1 MRTHTLR
8 GRVDAST
15 TKRLVVDDGRF
26 TNVMKVT
33 DFYVWSEA
41 LASGDDPEC
50 LLAKNLEIGPGVA
63 DASNGNQIAWSGMR
77 VSSTS
82 VGPYSIVDPDHL
94 IISDL
99 YISNISAATANYM
112 VVLQEDT
119 ITEDEAVLQLI
130 KERAQD
136 DLR

>member
-1 MRTHTLR
+1 MRVHTLR

-26 TNVMKVT
+26 THVMKVVE
-33 DFYVWSEA
+33 FYVWSEG

-50 LLAKNLEIGPGVA
+50 LLAKNLDIGPGIA
-63 DASNGNQIAWSGMR
+63 DASNGNQIAWAGMR
-77 VSSTS
+77 VSSTA
-82 VGPYSIVDPDHL
+82 VGPFSIVDPDHL
-94 IISDL
+94 VISDL
-99 YISNISAATANYM
+99 YISNISAATANYLIVM
-112 VVLQEDT
+112 KDDT